1 MISKM
6 IQKYI
11 WFFLLFTL
19 TALSISTTSAP
30 REKFVI
36 IVNKENEISSI
47 SRKELSKI
55 FLKRVRRWDN
65 DEKITPVDQ
74 KVEIPVRE
82 FFTLRVHK
90 KKVAAIKA
98 YWQKRIFTGR
108 GVPPAELKSSKEVL
122 EYVSEDVNAIGYIR
136 SNSDI
141 SNHTVKILTV
151 DYE

>member
-1 MISKM
+1 M
-6 IQKYI
+6 
-11 WFFLLFTL
+11 
-19 TALSISTTSAP
+19 ALSISTTSAP

-36 IVNKENEISSI
+36 IIHKDNEITSI

-65 DEKITPVDQ
+65 NEKITPVDQ
-74 KVEIPVRE
+74 KIEIPVRE

-90 KKVAAIKA
+90 KKVTAIKA

-141 SNHTVKILTV
+141 SNYTVKILTV